1 MPIVVNGTTLTDL
14 KVGNTNITKVYARNG
29 ETGAYVLVFE
39 KGGVVT
45 VALWFGGNWKMN
57 KIKSEIDDFFNTFN
71 SALELN
77 PIKKVVIF
85 PPACYLDYV
94 KSKISASGLSDMVS
108 LGIQN
113 ISSQA
118 TGAYT
123 GQISAQQAADCGCSW
138 AMVGGFEVRE
148 YLGVTDTDVNHAT
161 QLAFSNGLKVFLC
174 VGENLEI
181 REAGTYANYVQNQL
195 QSSLL
200 QVGASEVE
208 NSKLVVV
215 YEPIWAIG
223 TGKTIT
229 NDQVREML
237 DDIIRYKLIEL
248 YGIEIAE
255 KIPVLMGGAVNQRN
269 IQGFISEGMAN
280 GGLIAG
286 ASLQADRFASIINTT
301 TTE

>member
-14 KVGNTNITKVYARNG
+14 KVGNTDITKVYARNG
-29 ETGAYVLVFE
+29 ETGTYVIVFE

-45 VALWFGGNWKMN
+45 MALWFGGNWKMN

-71 SALELN
+71 SAVELN
-77 PIKKVVIF
+77 PTKKVVIF

-94 KSKISASGLSDMVS
+94 KSKISASGLSDMIS

-113 ISSQA
+113 ISSEP

-123 GQISAQQAADCGCSW
+123 GQISAKQAADCGCSW
-138 AMVGGFEVRE
+138 AMVGGFEVRA

-200 QVGASEVE
+200 QVGTSELE
-208 NSKLVVV
+208 NYKLVVV

-229 NDQVREML
+229 NDQVREMIE
-237 DDIIRYKLIEL
+237 DIIRPKLIEL
-248 YGIEIAE
+248 YGMEIAD
-255 KIPVLMGGAVNQRN
+255 KIPVLMGGAANQRN
-269 IQGFISEGMAN
+269 IQGFIPEGMAN
-280 GGLIAG
+280 GGLISG

-301 TTE
+301 TTQ

>member
-1 MPIVVNGTTLTDL
+1 M
-14 KVGNTNITKVYARNG
+14 
-29 ETGAYVLVFE
+29 
-39 KGGVVT
+39 
-45 VALWFGGNWKMN
+45 ALWFGGNWKMN

-77 PIKKVVIF
+77 PTKKVVIF

-94 KSKISASGLSDMVS
+94 KSKILASGLSDMIS

-113 ISSQA
+113 ISSEP

-123 GQISAQQAADCGCSW
+123 GQISAMQAADCGCSW
-138 AMVGGFEVRE
+138 AMVGGYEVRE

-174 VGENLEI
+174 IGENLEI

-195 QSSLL
+195 QSCLSG
-200 QVGASEVE
+200 VSASELE
-208 NSKLVVV
+208 NYKLVVV

-237 DDIIRYKLIEL
+237 DYIIRPKLIEL
-248 YGIEIAE
+248 YGMENAD
-255 KIPVLMGGAVNQRN
+255 KTPVLMGGAVNQRT
-269 IQGFISEGMAN
+269 IQGFISDGSAN

-301 TTE
+301 TSA

>member
-1 MPIVVNGTTLTDL
+1 MPIVVNGTTLNNVD
-14 KVGNTNITKVYARNG
+14 VGGVNIQKVYARQG
-29 ETGAYVLVFE
+29 ETGTYVLVFE

-57 KIKSEIDDFFNTFN
+57 KVKSEIDTYFDTFN
-71 SALELN
+71 SAVELN
-77 PIKKVVIF
+77 TDKKVIIF

-94 KSKISASGLSDMVS
+94 KSKISASGLSDMIS

-113 ISSQA
+113 ISSEA
-118 TGAYT
+118 AGAYT
-123 GQISAQQAADCGCSW
+123 GQISAKQAADCGCSW
-138 AMVGGFEVRE
+138 AMVGGYEVRA

-161 QLAFSNGLKVFLC
+161 KLAFSNGLKVFLC

-181 REAGTYANYVQNQL
+181 REAGTYADYVKNQL

-200 QVGASEVE
+200 GVSASEVE
-208 NSKLVVV
+208 NYKLVVV

-229 NDQVREML
+229 NDNVREMIE
-237 DDIIRYKLIEL
+237 DIIRPKLVEL
-248 YGIEIAE
+248 YGIEIAD
-255 KIPVLMGGAVNQRN
+255 KTPVLMGGAVNQRT
-269 IQGFISEGMAN
+269 IQGFVSEGRAN

-301 TTE
+301 TT

>member
-1 MPIVVNGTTLTDL
+1 
-14 KVGNTNITKVYARNG
+14 
-29 ETGAYVLVFE
+29 
-39 KGGVVT
+39 
-45 VALWFGGNWKMN
+45 MN

-71 SALELN
+71 SAVELN
-77 PIKKVVIF
+77 PMKKVVIF

-94 KSKISASGLSDMVS
+94 KSKILASGLSDMIS

-113 ISSQA
+113 ISSEP

-123 GQISAQQAADCGCSW
+123 GQISAKQAADCGCSW

-200 QVGASEVE
+200 QVGTSELE
-208 NSKLVVV
+208 NYKLVVV

-229 NDQVREML
+229 NDQVREMIE
-237 DDIIRYKLIEL
+237 DIIRPKLIEL
-248 YGIEIAE
+248 YGMEIAD
-255 KIPVLMGGAVNQRN
+255 KIPVLMGGTANQRN

-280 GGLIAG
+280 GGLISG

-301 TTE
+301 TTQ

>member
-1 MPIVVNGTTLTDL
+1 MPIIVNGTTLNNVD
-14 KVGNTNITKVYARNG
+14 VGGVNIQKVYARQG
-29 ETGAYVLVFE
+29 ETGTYVLVFE

-45 VALWFGGNWKMN
+45 MALWFGGNWKMN

-94 KSKISASGLSDMVS
+94 KSKILASGLSDMIS

-123 GQISAQQAADCGCSW
+123 GQISAKQAADCGCSW
-138 AMVGGFEVRE
+138 AMVGGDEVRE

-161 QLAFSNGLKVFLC
+161 RLAFSNGLKVFLC

-195 QSSLL
+195 QSCLSG
-200 QVGASEVE
+200 VSTSEIE
-208 NSKLVVV
+208 KYKLVVV

-229 NDQVREML
+229 NDNVREMIE
-237 DDIIRYKLIEL
+237 DIIRPKLVEL
-248 YGIEIAE
+248 YGIEIAD
-255 KIPVLMGGAVNQRN
+255 KTPVLMGGAVNQRT
-269 IQGFISEGMAN
+269 IQGFISEGSAN

-301 TTE
+301 TM